1 MENYPINVVVMRM
14 VDLIYRGHPE
24 LEKILP
30 REFFLERYGLLKN
43 RDQLMHYSAKFMVW
57 LRNLD
62 TLKAF
67 RAATEQDTE
76 TLNANRLAMN
86 YSAGEYKRLFVDI
99 FDGLENRKLILFG
112 SGKYAYKFIELF
124 GDEYEIKMLLDN
136 NAEHWGK
143 LVEGIRIAAPT
154 ELNEID
160 AEQYKIIICMK
171 NFVPVLKQLN
181 EMGVKHYGIY
191 TLEFERP
198 REELLKRRRI
208 NYLGYDGAQ
217 KKYHIGYV
225 AGVFDLFHIGHL
237 NLLRRAKEQCDYLIV
252 GVVSD
257 EGVRKN
263 KHTEPFIHFE
273 ERLEMVRACKY
284 VDEAVKI
291 PLLYCDTADAYRKF
305 RFDVQFSGSD
315 YEHSAAWLNKQ
326 AFLRSRGSEMVFF
339 PYTESTSSTK
349 IKGLIDR
356 KLM

>member
-1 MENYPINVVVMRM
+1 MPPAKGGGMEIYMENYPINVVVMRM

-160 AEQYKIIICMK
+160 AEQYKIT
-171 NFVPVLKQLN
+171 Q
-181 EMGVKHYGIY
+181 
-191 TLEFERP
+191 T
-198 REELLKRRRI
+198 
-208 NYLGYDGAQ
+208 
-217 KKYHIGYV
+217 
-225 AGVFDLFHIGHL
+225 
-237 NLLRRAKEQCDYLIV
+237 
-252 GVVSD
+252 S
-257 EGVRKN
+257 
-263 KHTEPFIHFE
+263 HT
-273 ERLEMVRACKY
+273 V
-284 VDEAVKI
+284 
-291 PLLYCDTADAYRKF
+291 
-305 RFDVQFSGSD
+305 
-315 YEHSAAWLNKQ
+315 
-326 AFLRSRGSEMVFF
+326 
-339 PYTESTSSTK
+339 
-349 IKGLIDR
+349 
-356 KLM
+356 